1 MFSRFKKRNDIE
13 TFISDSVA
21 EVHTINDSHNGKWR
35 LGEEQSWSIDL
46 NQGHILFSFADGTQA
61 VAPIQIVGT
70 FDIKDDTF
78 MWGWS
83 HPSVIPSLQKNA
95 SLVKAFG
102 RKNGATELT
111 RKKISCTE
119 KRAWEYT
126 ALAMRLGDAKGVYR
140 AETADGTFVFM
151 NFGEV
156 QLAKNSDKHWASPAQ
171 NDR

>member
-13 TFISDSVA
+13 SFITDSIV
-21 EVHTINDSHNGKWR
+21 EVHSMTGAHNGNWR

-46 NQGHILFSFADGTQA
+46 DNGHILFSFADGTQA

-70 FDIKDDTF
+70 FDAKDDTF
-78 MWGWS
+78 MWGWG
-83 HPSVIPSLQKNA
+83 HPSVTPPLQKNA

-102 RKNGATELT
+102 RKHGSKELT
-111 RKKISCTE
+111 KKKVPCTE

-126 ALAMRLGDAKGVYR
+126 ALAMRLGEAKGVYR
-140 AETADGTFVFM
+140 AEAANGTFVFM

-156 QLAKNSDKHWASPAQ
+156 QLAKSSDKHWASAVQ
-171 NDR
+171 GK